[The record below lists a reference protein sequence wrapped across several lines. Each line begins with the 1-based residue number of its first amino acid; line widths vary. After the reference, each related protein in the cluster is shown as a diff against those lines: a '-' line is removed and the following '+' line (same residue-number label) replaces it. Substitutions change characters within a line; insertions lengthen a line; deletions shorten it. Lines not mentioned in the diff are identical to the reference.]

1 MNCKADFPYL
11 YPMKLPY
18 GQSNFLNVATE
29 FYYVD
34 RTQYIEVLEQQ
45 ANRFLFFLRPRKFGK
60 SLFISMLEYYYGV
73 QHKEDFGRIF
83 GKYYIGQHPTPAAN
97 SYLVLTL
104 DFSGIQTDSKKDV
117 LATFTSKVRNSIIDF
132 FSAYRPAFLPEDEKA
147 LGENLMPA
155 DLLDTCFTAIKKRLP
170 NSKLYILI
178 DEYDHFANELI
189 AFHLEDFKEIVG
201 RNGFVRKFFET
212 IKEESRNGLVE
223 RMFATGVSPITLD
236 SLTSGFNIAKK
247 ISTDIDFHNM
257 MGFTEQE
264 ATELLAHVGIAPT
277 GMPAIIADLRNWY
290 DGYLFHPDAET
301 HLYNP
306 NMLIY
311 FGDYYQR
318 RNTYP
323 EKLLDENIAS
333 DYGKI
338 RRLLGVGGEEMSLS
352 ILEDVLSQDSV
363 RANLTGMFSFDRDWA
378 RDDYTSLL
386 FYLGVLTVR
395 GRAGSF
401 WDFSIPNFVIKGLYY
416 SYFLDTL
423 RQRAELKETFFTD
436 INNAFYTLSMD
447 NELQP
452 MIEVV
457 ERILSRLSGREVQRF
472 GESHVQAI
480 WAALLNTSQAY
491 LVRTEHETER
501 RFVDILCAK
510 LPQIPVNWSFAF
522 ELKYLKKSE
531 AKLLTAKAEEARTQ
545 LESYLQTDDLRRIP
559 NLAAYAIVFV
569 GPKAKS
575 VLRVQ

>member
-1 MNCKADFPYL
+1 
-11 YPMKLPY
+11 MKLPY
-18 GQSNFLNVATE
+18 GQSNFRNVATE

-34 RTQYIEVLEQQ
+34 RTQYIEALEQQ

-60 SLFISMLEYYYGV
+60 SLFISMLEYYYGM
-73 QHKEDFGRIF
+73 QHKGDFERIF
-83 GKYYIGQHPTPAAN
+83 GKYYIGKNPTPAAN

-104 DFSGIQTDSKKDV
+104 DFSGLQTDSKAGV
-117 LATFTSKVRNSIIDF
+117 YQQFTDKVRISIMDF
-132 FSAYRPAFLPEDEKA
+132 FSAYAADFSKEDYDA
-147 LGENLMPA
+147 LDKIDAPNT
-155 DLLDTCFTAIKKRLP
+155 LLDHLMARIRNRLP
-170 NSKLYILI
+170 DRKLYILI

-201 RNGFVRKFFET
+201 RNGFVRKFFEV

-247 ISTDIDFHNM
+247 ITTELDFHRM
-257 MGFTEQE
+257 MGFTEE
-264 ATELLAHVGIAPT
+264 ESMALLSHVGVQESDMPT
-277 GMPAIIADLRNWY
+277 VIADLCKWY
-290 DGYLFHPDAET
+290 NGYLFHPDADES
-301 HLYNP
+301 LYNP

-311 FGDYYQR
+311 FGDYYQSHSK
-318 RNTYP
+318 YP

-338 RRLLGVGGEEMSLS
+338 RRMLGVGGEEMSLS
-352 ILEDVLSQDSV
+352 ILEDALAQDQV
-363 RANLTGMFSFDRDWA
+363 RANLTGQFSFDRDWV

-395 GRAGSF
+395 NRAGSF
-401 WDFSIPNFVIKGLYY
+401 WNFTIPNFVIKGLYY

-423 RQRAELKETFFTD
+423 RRRAELKETLFTD
-436 INNAFYTLSMD
+436 INNAFYGLSMD

-452 MIEVV
+452 MLDIL
-457 ERILSRLSGREVQRF
+457 ERILSRLSGRDVQRF
-472 GESHVQAI
+472 GESHLQAI

-501 RFVDILCAK
+501 RFVDILCTK
-510 LPQIPVNWSFAF
+510 LPQIPINWSFAF

-531 AKLLTAKAEEARTQ
+531 SKQLAAKAEEARTQ
-545 LESYLQTDDLRRIP
+545 LEAYLQSDDLRNIP
-559 NLAAYAIVFV
+559 NLVAYAIVFV

-575 VLRVQ
+575 VVRVG

>member
-1 MNCKADFPYL
+1 MQIITFI
-11 YPMKLPY
+11 PMKLPY

-29 FYYVD
+29 CYYVD
-34 RTQYIEVLEQQ
+34 RTMYIEALERQ
-45 ANRFLFFLRPRKFGK
+45 ANPYLFFLRPRKFGK
-60 SLFISMLEYYYGV
+60 SLFISMLEYYYGL

-104 DFSGIQTDSKKDV
+104 DFSGIQTDSKAGV
-117 LATFTSKVRNSIIDF
+117 YQQFTAKVRNSVSEF
-132 FSAYRPAFLPEDEKA
+132 FSAYQPYFQQEDWDAIDEIDA
-147 LGENLMPA
+147 PNL
-155 DLLDTCFTAIKKRLP
+155 LLDYLAAAIRKRLP
-170 NSKLYILI
+170 DRKLYILI

-236 SLTSGFNIAKK
+236 SLTSGFNISKK
-247 ISTDIDFHNM
+247 ISTDIDFHSM

-264 ATELLAHVGIAPT
+264 SMDMLAHVGVQ
-277 GMPAIIADLRNWY
+277 PADLPVIIADLRNWY

-318 RNTYP
+318 RGTYP
-323 EKLLDENIAS
+323 EKLLDDNIAS

-352 ILEDVLSQDSV
+352 ILEDVLTLDTV
-363 RANLTGMFSFDRDWA
+363 RANLTGMFTFDRDWV

-386 FYLGVLTVR
+386 FYLGVLTIR
-395 GRAGSF
+395 GRALGGGWAF
-401 WDFSIPNFVIKGLYY
+401 AVPNYVIKQLYY
-416 SYFLDTL
+416 EYFAEML
-423 RQRAELKETFFTD
+423 RLRADLKITMYES
-436 INNAFYTLSMD
+436 IKNAVVALSVD
-447 NELQP
+447 NDVKPFLA
-452 MIEVV
+452 VV
-457 ERILSRLSGREVQRF
+457 EDVLGRLSNRDARAGFRGNYIKAIFASLLTPSEV
-472 GESHVQAI
+472 
-480 WAALLNTSQAY
+480 Y
-491 LVRTEHETER
+491 LVRSEPEVNHQY
-501 RFVDILCAK
+501 VDLLCTG
-510 LPQIPVNWSFAF
+510 LPEVRINWNFAF

-531 AKLLTAKAEEARTQ
+531 SKHLAVKAQEARAQ
-545 LESYLQTDDLRRIP
+545 MESYLQTDDLRRIP
-559 NLAAYAIVFV
+559 SLAAYAIVFV

>member
-1 MNCKADFPYL
+1 
-11 YPMKLPY
+11 MKLPY
-18 GQSNFLNVATE
+18 GQSNFRNVATE
-29 FYYVD
+29 CYYVD
-34 RTQYIEVLEQQ
+34 RTMYIETLERQ
-45 ANRFLFFLRPRKFGK
+45 ANPYLFFLRPRKFGK
-60 SLFISMLEYYYGV
+60 SLFVSMLEYYYGL
-73 QHKEDFGRIF
+73 QYKQDFEHIF
-83 GKYYIGQHPTPAAN
+83 GKYYIGRNPTPAAN
-97 SYLVLTL
+97 SYLVITF
-104 DFSGIQTDSKKDV
+104 DFSGLQTDSKKDV

-132 FSAYRPAFLPEDEKA
+132 FSAYRPAFLPEDEKT

-155 DLLDTCFTAIKKRLP
+155 ELLDTCFTAIKKRLP
-170 NSKLYILI
+170 EHKIYILI

-201 RNGFVRKFFET
+201 RNGFVRKFFEV

-236 SLTSGFNIAKK
+236 SLTSGFNIAEK
-247 ISTDIDFHNM
+247 IGTELEFHDM
-257 MGFTEQE
+257 MGFTEAE
-264 ATELLAHVGIAPT
+264 SVDLLAFT
-277 GMPAIIADLRNWY
+277 GVPPADIPAMIADLRSWY
-290 DGYLFHPDAET
+290 DGYLFHPDAEA

-311 FGDYYQR
+311 FANAWQR
-318 RNTYP
+318 HKKYP
-323 EKLLDENIAS
+323 EKLLDDNIAS

-352 ILEDVLSQDSV
+352 ILEDVLSQDTV
-363 RANLTGMFSFDRDWA
+363 RANLTGMFSFDRDWV

-386 FYLGVLTVR
+386 YYLGVLTVH

-416 SYFLDTL
+416 SYFLDTM

-436 INNAFYTLSMD
+436 VNKAFYTLSMD

-472 GESHVQAI
+472 SESHLQAV

-501 RFVDILCAK
+501 RFVDILCTK
-510 LPQIPVNWSFAF
+510 LPQIPINWSFAF

-531 AKLLTAKAEEARTQ
+531 SKRLAAKAEEARTQ
-545 LESYLQTDDLRRIP
+545 LETYLQTDDLRRIP

-575 VLRVQ
+575 VVRVQ

>member
-1 MNCKADFPYL
+1 
-11 YPMKLPY
+11 MKLPY
-18 GQSNFLNVATE
+18 GQSNFLNVATG

-34 RTQYIEVLEQQ
+34 RTQYIEALEQQ

-60 SLFISMLEYYYGV
+60 SLFISMLEYYYGL
-73 QHKEDFGRIF
+73 QYKEDFGRIF

-132 FSAYRPAFLPEDEKA
+132 FSAYRPAFLPEDEKV

-170 NSKLYILI
+170 ERKLYILI

-247 ISTDIDFHNM
+247 IGTDIDFHSM

-264 ATELLAHVGIAPT
+264 SIELLAHVGVQPAQ
-277 GMPAIIADLRNWY
+277 MPAIVADLRSWY

-323 EKLLDENIAS
+323 EKLLDDNIAS

-363 RANLTGMFSFDRDWA
+363 RANLTSMFSFDRDWV

-386 FYLGVLTVR
+386 YYLGVLTVR
-395 GRAGSF
+395 GRALGGGWAF
-401 WDFSIPNFVIKGLYY
+401 AVPNYVIKQLYY
-416 SYFLDTL
+416 EYFAETL
-423 RQRAELKETFFTD
+423 RLRADLKISMYEAIKD
-436 INNAFYTLSMD
+436 AVVALSVD
-447 NELQP
+447 NDVQP
-452 MIEVV
+452 FIAVV
-457 ERILSRLSGREVQRF
+457 EEVLGRLSNRDARAGF
-472 GESHVQAI
+472 GENQIKAI
-480 WAALLNTSQAY
+480 FAALLTPSEVY
-491 LVRTEHETER
+491 LVRSEPEANQR
-501 RFVDILCAK
+501 YVDLLCTG
-510 LPQIPVNWSFAF
+510 LPEVRINWNFAF

-531 AKLLTAKAEEARTQ
+531 AKLLAAKAEEARTQ

-559 NLAAYAIVFV
+559 NLAAYTIVFV
-569 GPKAKS
+569 GAKAKS
-575 VLRVQ
+575 VVRVQ

>member
-1 MNCKADFPYL
+1 
-11 YPMKLPY
+11 MKLPY

-34 RTQYIEVLEQQ
+34 RTQYIEALEQQ

-60 SLFISMLEYYYGV
+60 SLFISMLEYYYGL
-73 QHKEDFGRIF
+73 QHKDDFVRIF
-83 GKYYIGQHPTPAAN
+83 GKYYIGQHPTPLAN

-104 DFSGIQTDSKKDV
+104 DFSGISTDNRELV
-117 LATFTSKVRNSIIDF
+117 LDGFNLAVKTGVERFMVNYGKGQITAEDRRQVEEENLPADIIQRCF
-132 FSAYRPAFLPEDEKA
+132 NFAYRLWPDRK
-147 LGENLMPA
+147 
-155 DLLDTCFTAIKKRLP
+155 LL
-170 NSKLYILI
+170 ILI

-212 IKEESRNGLVE
+212 IKKESRNGLVE

-236 SLTSGFNIAKK
+236 SLTSGFNIAEK
-247 ISTDIDFHNM
+247 IGTELELHNM
-257 MGFTEQE
+257 MGFTEEE
-264 ATELLAHVGIAPT
+264 AVDLLAFAGVSQSEISA
-277 GMPAIIADLRNWY
+277 MIADLRNWY

-311 FGDYYQR
+311 FANAWQR
-318 RNTYP
+318 HKKYP
-323 EKLLDENIAS
+323 EKLLDDNIAS

-352 ILEDVLSQDSV
+352 ILEDVLEKDFV
-363 RANLTGMFSFDRDWA
+363 RANLTGMFSFDRDWV

-395 GRAGSF
+395 NRAGSF
-401 WDFSIPNFVIKGLYY
+401 WNFTIPNFVIKGLYY

-423 RQRAELKETFFTD
+423 RRRAELKETVFTD
-436 INNAFYTLSMD
+436 INDAFYTLSMD

-452 MIEVV
+452 MIEIV
-457 ERILSRLSGREVQRF
+457 ERILSRLSGRDVQHF
-472 GESHVQAI
+472 SESHLQVI

-531 AKLLTAKAEEARTQ
+531 AKQLTAKAEEARAQ
-545 LESYLQTDDLRRIP
+545 LEAYLQTDDLRRIP

-575 VLRVQ
+575 VQRVQ

>member
-1 MNCKADFPYL
+1 
-11 YPMKLPY
+11 MKLPY

-170 NSKLYILI
+170 NSKVYILI

-264 ATELLAHVGIAPT
+264 STELLAHVGIAPT
-277 GMPAIIADLRNWY
+277 GMPDIIADLRNWY

-363 RANLTGMFSFDRDWA
+363 RANLTGMFSFDRDWV

-386 FYLGVLTVR
+386 YYLGVLTIR
-395 GRAGSF
+395 GRALGGGWAF
-401 WDFSIPNFVIKGLYY
+401 AAPNYVIKQLYY
-416 SYFLDTL
+416 EYFAETL
-423 RQRAELKETFFTD
+423 RLRADLKISMYEAIKD
-436 INNAFYTLSMD
+436 AVVALSVD
-447 NELQP
+447 NDVQP
-452 MIEVV
+452 FISVV
-457 ERILSRLSGREVQRF
+457 EQVLGRLSNRDARAGF
-472 GESHVQAI
+472 GENQIKAI
-480 WAALLNTSQAY
+480 FAALLTPSEVY
-491 LVRTEHETER
+491 LVRSEPEVNQGY
-501 RFVDILCAK
+501 VDLLCTG
-510 LPQIPVNWSFAF
+510 LPEVRINWNFAF

-531 AKLLTAKAEEARTQ
+531 AKLLKARAEEARTQ

-559 NLAAYAIVFV
+559 HLAAYAIVFV
-569 GPKAKS
+569 GPKVKS
-575 VLRVQ
+575 VVKVQ

>member
-1 MNCKADFPYL
+1 
-11 YPMKLPY
+11 MKLPY
-18 GQSNFLNVATE
+18 GQSNFRNVATE

-34 RTQYIEVLEQQ
+34 RTMYIEALEAQ
-45 ANRFLFFLRPRKFGK
+45 ANRFLFYLRPRKFGK
-60 SLFISMLEYYYGV
+60 SLFISMLEYYYGM
-73 QHKEDFGRIF
+73 QHKEDFERIF
-83 GKYYIGQHPTPAAN
+83 GKYYIGKRPTPLAN
-97 SYLVLTL
+97 SYLVLTF

-117 LATFTSKVRNSIIDF
+117 LATFTSKVRNSISDF
-132 FSAYRPAFLPEDEKA
+132 LSEFRAAFQPEDEKF
-147 LGENLMPA
+147 LDGPGMPA
-155 DLLDTCFTAIKKRLP
+155 ELLDTCCTLIKKRLP
-170 NSKLYILI
+170 NHKLYILI

-201 RNGFVRKFFET
+201 RNGFVRKFFEV

-223 RMFATGVSPITLD
+223 RMFATGISPITLD
-236 SLTSGFNIAKK
+236 SLTSGFNISKK
-247 ISTDIDFHNM
+247 ITTDLDFHQM
-257 MGFTEQE
+257 MGFTEAE
-264 ATELLAHVGIAPT
+264 AVELLSFAGVT
-277 GMPAIIADLRNWY
+277 EEKMPGLIADLRNWY
-290 DGYLFHPDAET
+290 NGYLFHPDAEES
-301 HLYNP
+301 LYNP

-311 FGDYYQR
+311 FGDYFQ
-318 RNTYP
+318 NHGKYP

-352 ILEDVLSQDSV
+352 ILEDALAQDYV
-363 RANLTGMFSFDRDWA
+363 RANLTSLFSFDRDWV

-395 GRAGSF
+395 NRAGSF
-401 WDFSIPNFVIKGLYY
+401 WNFSIPNFVIKGLYY

-423 RQRAELKETFFTD
+423 RRRAELKETLFTD
-436 INNAFYTLSMD
+436 INDAFYALSMD
-447 NELQP
+447 NELPP
-452 MIEVV
+452 MIEIM
-457 ERILSRLSGREVQRF
+457 ERILSKLSGRDVQRF
-472 GESHVQAI
+472 GESHLQAI

-501 RFVDILCAK
+501 RFVDILCTK

-522 ELKYLKKSE
+522 ELKYLRKSE

-545 LESYLQTDDLRRIP
+545 LEGYLQTDDLRHIP

-575 VLRVQ
+575 VVRVQ

>member
-1 MNCKADFPYL
+1 
-11 YPMKLPY
+11 MKLPY

-60 SLFISMLEYYYGV
+60 SLFVSMLEYYYGM

-104 DFSGIQTDSKKDV
+104 DFSGISTDNRPLV
-117 LATFTSKVRNSIIDF
+117 LDGFNLAVKTGVERLFDHYGAGVITAEHRRQI
-132 FSAYRPAFLPEDEKA
+132 EE
-147 LGENLMPA
+147 ENLPA
-155 DLLDTCFTAIKKRLP
+155 DIIQRCFNITNHFWPDRKI
-170 NSKLYILI
+170 YILI

-212 IKEESRNGLVE
+212 IKKESRNGLVE

-247 ISTDIDFHNM
+247 IGTDIDFHSM

-264 ATELLAHVGIAPT
+264 STELLAHVGIAPT
-277 GMPAIIADLRNWY
+277 EMPAIIADLRSWY

-323 EKLLDENIAS
+323 EKLLDDNIAS

-386 FYLGVLTVR
+386 YYLGVLTVR

-531 AKLLTAKAEEARTQ
+531 AKLLKAQAEEARTQ
-545 LESYLQTDDLRRIP
+545 LESYLQTEDLRRIP